1 MSDPEANPNG
11 NGGRWRERDQM
22 VERQLRSRGISDPR
36 VLAAFRE
43 VPREAF
49 VEPELVGHAYDD
61 RPLPIGEGQTIS
73 QPFVVGLMVEVL
85 SIAPNDR
92 VLEIGAGSGYAA
104 AILGRLASRVVAIE
118 RHPALADAARARLAR
133 LGYANIEVHEADGMA
148 GWPEAAPYDAILV
161 SAAASSVPPAL
172 VSQLAARGRLAMPVG
187 GPHRQDLVLLASGP
201 DGRLVERRLGQL
213 SFVPLTPGVAHTD
226 A

>member
-1 MSDPEANPNG
+1 MSDPEANPDANADRG
-11 NGGRWRERDQM
+11 RERDQM
-22 VERQLRSRGISDPR
+22 VDRQLRSRGISDAR

-49 VEPELVGHAYDD
+49 VEPGLAAHAYDD

-73 QPFVVGLMVEVL
+73 QPFVVALMVEVL
-85 SIAPNDR
+85 SIAPGGR
-92 VLEIGAGSGYAA
+92 VLEVGAGSGYAA
-104 AILGRLASRVVAIE
+104 AILGQLATRVVAVE

-133 LGYANIEVHEADGMA
+133 LGYTNIEVHDADGMG

-161 SAAASSVPPAL
+161 SAAASSVPSAL

-187 GPHRQDLVLLASGP
+187 GPHRQDLLLLAPAP
-201 DGRLVERRLGQL
+201 DGRLTERRLGQL
-213 SFVPLTPGVAHTD
+213 SFVPLTPGVARPD

>member
-1 MSDPEANPNG
+1 MSEQEAKADRG
-11 NGGRWRERDQM
+11 RERDQM
-22 VERQLRSRGISDPR
+22 VDRQLRSRGISDAR

-49 VEPELVGHAYDD
+49 VEPALAAHAYDD

-73 QPFVVGLMVEVL
+73 QPFVVALMVEVL
-85 SIAPNDR
+85 SIAPGDR
-92 VLEIGAGSGYAA
+92 VLEVGAGSGYAA

-118 RHPALADAARARLAR
+118 RHPALAVAARVRLAR
-133 LGYANIEVHEADGMA
+133 LGYANVEVHEADGMS

-161 SAAASSVPPAL
+161 SAAASTVPPAL

-187 GPHRQDLVLLASGP
+187 GPHRQDLVLMASAP
-201 DGRLVERRLGQL
+201 DGRRIEHRLGQL
-213 SFVPLTPGVAHTD
+213 SFVPLTPGIAHAD
-226 A
+226 